1 MSAEFKPAPTRRGA
15 LAGSAALAAVPFLG
29 LSGGTSAAAAPAID
43 TLRLGRNQP
52 FDRGWKFLKGEGSGF
67 EAASF
72 DDTSW
77 RTVDLPH
84 DWSIE
89 DLPDADGSTRLGP
102 FDRHSAGGGDTGF
115 TVGGEGWYRKRFR
128 FEGTPQPAH
137 VEVLFGGAY
146 MESDVWLNGQHL
158 GRWVN
163 GYTPFGYDLT
173 PHLRQGVNVLAVR
186 VRNLG
191 KNSRWYAGSG
201 LYRSVTLDVLP
212 DPARIE
218 RWGVGVSTLSIGDDA
233 AEIEVETR
241 IAEPGPDLTLVTRIR
256 TPEGKLAAEARNAAG
271 AVVRQTLNLPAPK
284 LWSPSTPVLYTLET
298 ELHRGSNSVDRVT
311 TPFGVRIVSFDA
323 ERGMEINGQPI
334 KLRGGCV
341 HHDNGLLGAAA
352 HADAEDRRVRLLK
365 ARGFNAIRS
374 SHNPCSQAF
383 AEACDRHGMLLI
395 EEAFDMWRTAKNP
408 QDYSKHFPEHW
419 KADVTAMVLSARN
432 HPSVIMWSIGNEVP
446 HRSTPEGLETSWQL
460 ANEVRRLDPTRPVTA
475 AINGFVGR
483 PVIADEDTARKGFA
497 GVPDQSAA
505 IFLDVVGY
513 NYKLN
518 QYAAYHAQN
527 PKRVVYGSESYPLE
541 LFDNWQ
547 FIDANPATIGDFVWA
562 AMDYLGESAIG
573 SFNRTKSKMAMP
585 LMMSWPWVVSNTGDL
600 DLTGRRKPQSLAR
613 DVLWD
618 LSPLEMAVHR
628 PLAPGEIE
636 HVSPWGWPD
645 ERQSWNWDGF
655 EGQPLSVRIYAR
667 ADRFELRLNGTPAGA
682 MALTRDQ
689 KLPIEMKVP
698 YAPGVLEAV
707 AYRGGREIGRRRLE
721 TVGAPAALRLTAE
734 KRTRLAGAGDR
745 LSYVWVEVVDANG
758 RVVPDFATKVALSL
772 TGPAKLLAF
781 GSANP
786 KASGSFQRPETRTF
800 DGRALAILKT
810 GYRGSVRVACQSEGL
825 KSASISID
833 HT

>member
-1 MSAEFKPAPTRRGA
+1 MSAEHKSRLNRRQA
-15 LAGSAALAAVPFLG
+15 LVGSAALAAVPLLG
-29 LSGGTSAAAAPAID
+29 FGSGAAAAQWGD

-52 FDRGWKFLKGEGSGF
+52 FDQGWKFLKGEGQGF
-67 EAASF
+67 EATSF

-89 DLPDADGSTRLGP
+89 DLPGADSSMRLGP
-102 FDRHSAGGGDTGF
+102 FDRRAVGGGDTGF

-128 FEGTPQPAH
+128 VESMPAPAH

-173 PHLRQGVNVLAVR
+173 PHLRQGENVLAVR

-191 KNSRWYAGSG
+191 KNSRWYTGSG

-212 DPARIE
+212 EASRVE
-218 RWGVGVSTLSIGDDA
+218 RWGVGVATLSISDDS
-233 AEIEVETR
+233 AEIDVETR
-241 IAEPGPDLTLVTRIR
+241 IAEPTPDLTLVTRIR
-256 TPEGKLAAEARNAAG
+256 TPDGRLAVEATTRAG
-271 AVVRQTLNLPAPK
+271 AALRQTLNLPSPK
-284 LWSPSTPVLYTLET
+284 LWSPSTPFLYTLET
-298 ELHRGSNSVDRVT
+298 ELRRGSKSVDLVT

-374 SHNPCSQAF
+374 SHNPSSQAF
-383 AEACDRHGMLLI
+383 AEACDRHGVFLI
-395 EEAFDMWRTAKNP
+395 EEAFDMWRTSKNP
-408 QDYSKHFPEHW
+408 QDYSVRFAEHW

-446 HRSTPEGLETSWQL
+446 HRSTPEGLETSWNL

-483 PVIADEDTARKGFA
+483 PVIADEATARKGFA

-527 PKRVVYGSESYPLE
+527 PNRVIYGSETYPRE
-541 LFDNWQ
+541 LFDNWA
-547 FIDANPATIGDFVWA
+547 FIDAHPHAIGDFVWA
-562 AMDYLGESAIG
+562 AIDYLGESAIG
-573 SFNRTKSKMAMP
+573 SFNRTKSKTPMP
-585 LMMSWPWVVSNTGDL
+585 QMMSWPWVVSNTGDL
-600 DLTGRRKPQSLAR
+600 DLAGRQKPQSLAR
-613 DVLWD
+613 DVLWGV
-618 LSPLEMAVHR
+618 SPLEIAVHR
-628 PLAPGEIE
+628 PLSPGEIE
-636 HVSPWGWPD
+636 HISPWGWPD

-655 EGQPLSVRIYAR
+655 EGQPLGVRVYSR
-667 ADRFELRLNGTPAGA
+667 ADRIELRLNGTPAGSMVLA
-682 MALTRDQ
+682 RDQ
-689 KLPIEMKVP
+689 KLPVELEVP

-721 TVGAPAALRLTAE
+721 TVGAPAAVRLTAE
-734 KRTRLAGAGDR
+734 KRSRVAGAGER

-758 RVVPDFATKVALSL
+758 RVVPDVATKVALSV

-786 KASGSFQRPETRTF
+786 KASGSFQQPETRTF

-810 GYRGSVRVACQSEGL
+810 DLRGSVGVACQGEAL
-825 KSASISID
+825 KSASISIQ
-833 HT
+833 